1 MVMTKKLIFST
12 ISLLFI
18 SFSAFASEM
27 VYQFSN
33 PSFSGQ
39 GWSSHVLTIQNEEFT
54 RKQAIIAAQQ
64 QKAAAD
70 AAAANNTNLAKFLNN
85 LESRIYATLSQQ
97 IASQLFSN
105 QGATSGQFDVAGNH
119 IQWSSVGSEVDL
131 TITDAGG
138 VTTSITVPLGS
149 LAI

>member
-1 MVMTKKLIFST
+1 MTKFNLFSILT
-12 ISLLFI
+12 LLFI
-18 SFSAFASEM
+18 SNNVAASEM

-33 PSFSGQ
+33 PSFSGA

-54 RKQAIIAAQQ
+54 RRQSLIQAQQ

-97 IASQLFSN
+97 IASQLFSS
-105 QGATSGQFDVAGNH
+105 QGATSGTFTVAGNT
-119 IQWSSVGSEVDL
+119 ITWNSSGSDVNIS
-131 TITDAGG
+131 ITDANGI
-138 VTTSITVPLGS
+138 TTSMTVPLGS